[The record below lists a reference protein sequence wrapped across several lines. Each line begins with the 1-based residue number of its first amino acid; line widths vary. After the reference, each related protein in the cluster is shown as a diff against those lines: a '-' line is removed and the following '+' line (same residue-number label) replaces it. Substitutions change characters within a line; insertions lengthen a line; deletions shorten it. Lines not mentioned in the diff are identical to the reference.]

1 MLLAYYLMDMGG
13 GRLGA
18 AWESPAAMRRRWLA
32 GIFAVSVIWAVLVA
46 AFSSD
51 SVHRLWGVMAACG
64 YALALVAILAI
75 RNARGS
81 DLAIGLSFVGAL
93 LAPLTWMAAKGLE
106 QPEVWVVARSGS
118 MLIHQGTPYASSV
131 ALAATQNPNAYN
143 PYLPVMALFGLPRAI
158 FDGGLLTDPRIW
170 FGVVF
175 LIVFWLALRQG
186 GARDP
191 GRWAILVAGSPVIA
205 FELAVG
211 GTDVPMV
218 GFLCLGFALLYR
230 RPSSVNLAVLA
241 GLALGIASAMKATAW
256 PALVVAVVLI
266 AVRDG
271 RKSAWAFS
279 LTALGVVAVCVGPF
293 FVHPKSLV
301 DNTILFPLGLASVR
315 SAASSPLLGHVIAAT
330 WHSAGHTIVVVL
342 LVLAGAAV
350 ALSLVFRPPRTVA
363 RAVVLLAG
371 AMTLMFV
378 LAPSTRFGYFIY
390 PATLAIWLF
399 AVRAGSQRADGS
411 ATPDPGEPAASFRTS
426 RPTIPAERPAA

>member
-46 AFSSD
+46 VFSSD
-51 SVHRLWGVMAACG
+51 SVHRLWGVIAACG
-64 YALALVAILAI
+64 YALALLAILAI
-75 RNARGS
+75 RNARAS
-81 DLAIGLSFVGAL
+81 DLALGLSFVGAL

-118 MLIHQGTPYASSV
+118 MLIHQGTPYTSAA
-131 ALAATQNPNAYN
+131 ALALTQNPNAYN

-170 FGVVF
+170 FGLVF
-175 LIVFWLALRQG
+175 LVVFWLALRQG

-230 RPSSVNLAVLA
+230 RPTSVSLAVLA

-293 FVHPKSLV
+293 FVPPKSVV

-315 SAASSPLLGHVIAAT
+315 SAASSPLLGHVIAST

-342 LVLAGAAV
+342 LILAGAAV
-350 ALSLVFRPPRTVA
+350 GLSLVVRPPRTVA

-390 PATLAIWLF
+390 PAGLAIWLV
-399 AVRAGSQRADGS
+399 AVWVGRKAEEDEL
-411 ATPDPGEPAASFRTS
+411 GE
-426 RPTIPAERPAA
+426 I

>member
-1 MLLAYYLMDMGG
+1 
-13 GRLGA
+13 
-18 AWESPAAMRRRWLA
+18 
-32 GIFAVSVIWAVLVA
+32 V
-46 AFSSD
+46 FSSD
-51 SVHRLWGVMAACG
+51 SVHRLWGVMAAVG
-64 YALALVAILAI
+64 YGLALLAVLAF
-75 RNARGS
+75 RNARVS
-81 DLAIGLSFVGAL
+81 DLALGLSFVGGL
-93 LAPLTWMAAKGLE
+93 LAPLTWMAARGLE

-118 MLIHQGTPYASSV
+118 MLLHQGTPYASAA
-131 ALAATQNPNAYN
+131 ALAATTDPNAYN

-158 FDGGLLTDPRIW
+158 FDGELLTDPRIW
-170 FGVVF
+170 FGAVF
-175 LIVFWLALRQG
+175 LAVFWLALRQG
-186 GARDP
+186 GASSP
-191 GRWAILVAGSPVIA
+191 GRWALLVAGSPVIA

-230 RPSSVNLAVLA
+230 RPTSINLAILA

-256 PALVVAVVLI
+256 PALVVAIVLI

-271 RKSAWAFS
+271 RKAVAAFT

-293 FVHPKSLV
+293 IVHPKSLV
-301 DNTILFPLGLASVR
+301 DNTIKFPLGLASVQ

-342 LVLAGAAV
+342 LVLAAAAV
-350 ALSLVFRPPRTVA
+350 ALSLVFRPPQTVS

-399 AVRAGSQRADGS
+399 AVRAGTPASGRP
-411 ATPDPGEPAASFRTS
+411 ATPDPDEPAARLSTS
-426 RPTIPAERPAA
+426 RPTIPVERPAG

>member
-1 MLLAYYLMDMGG
+1 M
-13 GRLGA
+13 
-18 AWESPAAMRRRWLA
+18 
-32 GIFAVSVIWAVLVA
+32 IWAVLVA
-46 AFSSD
+46 LFSSD

-64 YALALVAILAI
+64 YGLALLAILAI
-75 RNARGS
+75 RNARVS
-81 DLAIGLSFVGAL
+81 DLALGVSFIGAL
-93 LAPLTWMAAKGLE
+93 LAPLAWMAAKGLE

-118 MLIHQGTPYASSV
+118 MLIHQGTPYTSAA
-131 ALAATQNPNAYN
+131 ALAATTNPNAYN
-143 PYLPVMALFGLPRAI
+143 PYLPVMALFGLPRAL

-175 LIVFWLALRQG
+175 LAVFWLALRQA

-191 GRWAILVAGSPVIA
+191 GRWTILVAGSPVIA

-230 RPSSVNLAVLA
+230 RPTSVTFAVLA

-266 AVRDG
+266 LVRDG
-271 RKSAWAFS
+271 RKAAGAFIVA
-279 LTALGVVAVCVGPF
+279 ALAVVAVCVGPF
-293 FVHPKSLV
+293 VVHPKSLV
-301 DNTILFPLGLASVR
+301 DNTIKFPLGLASVR

-330 WHSAGHTIVVVL
+330 WHTAGDTIVVAL
-342 LVLAGAAV
+342 LVLAAAVV
-350 ALSLVFRPPRTVA
+350 ALSLVFRPPRSVS

-399 AVRAGSQRADGS
+399 AVRAGGPLRAGP
-411 ATPDPGEPAASFRTS
+411 ATPDPDGPAARLSTS

>member
-1 MLLAYYLMDMGG
+1 MLLAYYRMNMGG

-18 AWESPAAMRRRWLA
+18 AWESPVAMRRRWLA

-46 AFSSD
+46 TFSSD
-51 SVHRLWGVMAACG
+51 SVHRLWGVVAACG
-64 YALALVAILAI
+64 YALALIAILAV
-75 RNARGS
+75 RNARVS
-81 DLAIGLSFVGAL
+81 DVALRLSFVGAL
-93 LAPLTWMAAKGLE
+93 LAPLTWMASKGLE
-106 QPEVWVVARSGS
+106 QPEVWVVARSGWI
-118 MLIHQGTPYASSV
+118 LIHQGAPYASAA

-143 PYLPVMALFGLPRAI
+143 PYLPVMALFGLPRAL

-175 LIVFWLALRQG
+175 LAVFWLALRQG

-218 GFLCLGFALLYR
+218 GFLCLGFALLCR
-230 RPSSVNLAVLA
+230 RPTSVNVAVLA

-266 AVRDG
+266 AVREG

-293 FVHPKSLV
+293 AIHPKALA
-301 DNTILFPLGLASVR
+301 DTTIRFPLGLASVR
-315 SAASSPLLGHVIAAT
+315 SAASSPLLGHVIAST

-342 LVLAGAAV
+342 LILAGAAV
-350 ALSLVFRPPRTVA
+350 VVCLVFRPPRPVS
-363 RAVVLLAG
+363 RAVVLLPG

-390 PATLAIWLF
+390 PAALAIWLF
-399 AVRAGSQRADGS
+399 AASSGRKADE
-411 ATPDPGEPAASFRTS
+411 DDELGEISMGFLPARVPEGPPAS
-426 RPTIPAERPAA
+426 

>member
-51 SVHRLWGVMAACG
+51 SVHRLWGVIAACG
-64 YALALVAILAI
+64 YALALVVILAI
-75 RNARGS
+75 RNARAA
-81 DLAIGLSFVGAL
+81 DIALGLSFLGAL

-118 MLIHQGTPYASSV
+118 MLIHQGTPYASAA
-131 ALAATQNPNAYN
+131 ALAATTNPNAYN

-170 FGVVF
+170 FGLVF
-175 LIVFWLALRQG
+175 LAVFWLALRQG

-230 RPSSVNLAVLA
+230 RPTSVTYAVLA

-266 AVRDG
+266 VVRDG
-271 RKSAWAFS
+271 RKAAWAFT

-293 FVHPKSLV
+293 VVHPKSLV
-301 DNTILFPLGLASVR
+301 DNTIKFPLGLASVR
-315 SAASSPLLGHVIAAT
+315 SAASSPLLGHVIAST
-330 WHSAGHTIVVVL
+330 WHAAGDTIVVAL
-342 LVLAGAAV
+342 LVLAAAAV
-350 ALSLVFRPPRTVA
+350 ALSLVFRPPRTVT

-390 PATLAIWLF
+390 PASLAIWLF
-399 AVRAGSQRADGS
+399 AVRAGSQTDGS
-411 ATPDPGEPAASFRTS
+411 ATPDPDGPAASLSTS